1 MPTDLT
7 TSNPITTLL
16 TDSRWQLD
24 WTFATPVEVQAGVT
38 RTLVFQ
44 AGALVATGNYSS
56 EGYAFYQGHGVS
68 VHKDSTITGDII
80 GAISKVKIHKN
91 TAVNGNVRAGG
102 KIDLKKDVTVQ
113 FDVIGAADIKLDKD
127 VSVTGDV
134 TAEGDVTLGQGA
146 SVTGTVLSQASGLTI
161 VPADLLIPST
171 LAADGQDIEVAKNG
185 SMSLSPGSYGEL
197 RLKQNST
204 LDLVAGQYAFEKV
217 TLDKDSNIDLD
228 LTNGAITSQ
237 AGSASDIKFRAQS
250 SIDLHKDSDLVG
262 AYLSLGGKKES
273 AITWPSATVR
283 VMDVFQ
289 VTTTNANGEIGS
301 SKAWVGLDSG
311 LINRPI
317 VGR

>member
-1 MPTDLT
+1 M
-7 TSNPITTLL
+7 
-16 TDSRWQLD
+16 
-24 WTFATPVEVQAGVT
+24 
-38 RTLVFQ
+38 
-44 AGALVATGNYSS
+44 
-56 EGYAFYQGHGVS
+56 
-68 VHKDSTITGDII
+68 
-80 GAISKVKIHKN
+80 
-91 TAVNGNVRAGG
+91 
-102 KIDLKKDVTVQ
+102 
-113 FDVIGAADIKLDKD
+113 
-127 VSVTGDV
+127 
-134 TAEGDVTLGQGA
+134 TLGQGA
-146 SVTGTVLSQASGLTI
+146 SVTGAVLFQASGLTI

-301 SKAWVGLDSG
+301 FEAWVSLDSG